1 MSRVLIADDNEAVV
15 SALSTLFDLHDI
27 DTLTAVNSAQVI
39 KLLSTEQDIALLIQD
54 MNFDAGEHSGQQGR
68 ELFYQVRDQFP
79 DLPVVLMT
87 AWTQLEMAVELIKQ
101 GAADYIAKPWD
112 DAKLLATVTNLM
124 ELGELKRKQYQRSQR
139 LQSARK
145 ALSEHAELCGLVY
158 QSEAMHALVELAVRV
173 ARSDLPILISGPNGS
188 GKEKIAEI
196 VQANSLVT
204 DGPFIKVNAG
214 ALPDELMEA
223 ELFGAEAGAYTGI
236 SKMRRGRF
244 ELADGGTLFL
254 DELGNLS
261 ASGQA
266 KLLRVLQTGE
276 FERLGSSETRY
287 CKVRLISATNADL
300 KKAVERGEFREDLYY
315 RLNVIELALPPLADR
330 AEDILPLLRLFVGA
344 ERNIE
349 PAALRALQRYAW
361 PGNVRELENACKRAA
376 VIARSDVLQLSDF
389 GLPLD
394 KGLAKNGSRTPE
406 ISQELIEQVLRENC
420 GIVAQAA
427 RQLGMSRQALYRRIE
442 KYQISME

>member
-1 MSRVLIADDNEAVV
+1 MSRVLIADDNESVV
-15 SALSTLFDLHDI
+15 SALTTLFELHDI
-27 DTLTAVNSAQVI
+27 DTVTASNSAQVI
-39 KLLSTEQDIALLIQD
+39 KLLSTEEDIALLVQD
-54 MNFDAGEHSGQQGR
+54 MNFEAGEHSGRQGQ
-68 ELFYQVRDQFP
+68 ELFYQVRDLFP
-79 DLPVVLMT
+79 ELPVVLMT

-101 GAADYIAKPWD
+101 GASDYIAKPWD
-112 DAKLLATVTNLM
+112 DDKLLSTVHNLM
-124 ELGELKRKQYQRSQR
+124 ELGELKRKQYQRSQK
-139 LQSARK
+139 LQNARQELGEK
-145 ALSEHAELCGLVY
+145 AELCGLVY
-158 QSEAMHALVELAVRV
+158 QSEIMHSLVELAVRV
-173 ARSDLPILISGPNGS
+173 ARSELPILITGPNGS

-204 DGPFIKVNAG
+204 DGPFVKVNAG
-214 ALPDELMEA
+214 ALPDDLIEA

-276 FERLGSSETRY
+276 FERLGSSETRH

-300 KKAVERGEFREDLYY
+300 KQAVERGEFREDLYY
-315 RLNVIELALPPLADR
+315 RLNVIELALPALSER
-330 AEDILPLLRLFVGA
+330 AEDILPLLRLFLGTDKAVD
-344 ERNIE
+344 
-349 PAALRALQRYAW
+349 PVALRALQRYKW

-376 VIARSDVLQLSDF
+376 VVAQREQLQLDDF
-389 GLPLD
+389 GLPTD
-394 KGLAKNGSRTPE
+394 KNLADNGSKVPE
-406 ISQELIEQVLRENC
+406 VSQELIEQVLQENC

-442 KYQISME
+442 KYQISLD

>member
-1 MSRVLIADDNEAVV
+1 MSRVLIADDSESVV
-15 SALSTLFDLHDI
+15 SALSTLFELHDI
-27 DTLTAVNSAQVI
+27 DTVTADNPAQVI
-39 KLLSTEQDIALLIQD
+39 KLLSMEEDIALLIQD
-54 MNFDAGEHSGQQGR
+54 MNFDVGEHSGRQGQ

-79 DLPVVLMT
+79 ALPVVLIT

-112 DAKLLATVTNLM
+112 DVKLLSTVNNLM
-124 ELGELKRKQYQRSQR
+124 ELGELKRKQYQRSQK
-139 LQSARK
+139 LHNARK
-145 ALSEHAELCGLVY
+145 ALSENSELCGLVY
-158 QSEAMHALVELAVRV
+158 QSETMHALVELAVRV
-173 ARSDLPILISGPNGS
+173 ARSDLPILITGPNGS

-204 DGPFIKVNAG
+204 DGPFVKVNAG

-276 FERLGSSETRY
+276 FERLGSSETRH

-300 KKAVERGEFREDLYY
+300 KQAIERGGFREDLYY
-315 RLNVIELALPPLADR
+315 RLNVIELALPPMSDR
-330 AEDILPLLRLFVGA
+330 AEDILPLLRLFLGA
-344 ERNIE
+344 DKRVE

-376 VIARSDVLQLSDF
+376 VIAQSEMLQLSDF

-394 KGLAKNGSRTPE
+394 KRLFESDSKAPE
-406 ISQELIEQVLRENC
+406 VSQELIEQVLRENC

-442 KYQISME
+442 KYQISLN

>member
-1 MSRVLIADDNEAVV
+1 MSRVLIADDNDSVV
-15 SALSTLFDLHDI
+15 SALSTLFELHDI
-27 DTLTAVNSAQVI
+27 DTVTANSPAQVI
-39 KLLSTEQDIALLIQD
+39 KLLSTEEDIALLIQD
-54 MNFDAGEHSGQQGR
+54 MNFEAGEHSGRQGQ

-79 DLPVVLMT
+79 ALPVVLIT

-112 DAKLLATVTNLM
+112 DAKLLSTVNNLM
-124 ELGELKRKQYQRSQR
+124 ELGELKRKQYQRSQK
-139 LQSARK
+139 LHSARK
-145 ALSEHAELCGLVY
+145 TLSENANLCGLVY
-158 QSEAMHALVELAVRV
+158 QSESMHSLVELAVRV
-173 ARSDLPILISGPNGS
+173 ARSDLPILITGPNGS

-204 DGPFIKVNAG
+204 DGPFVKVNAG
-214 ALPDELMEA
+214 ALPDDLMEA
-223 ELFGAEAGAYTGI
+223 ELFGAEPGAYTGI

-300 KKAVERGEFREDLYY
+300 KKAVERKEFREDLYY
-315 RLNVIELALPPLADR
+315 RLNVIELALPPLPER
-330 AEDILPLLRLFVGA
+330 AEDILPLLRLFLGA
-344 ERNIE
+344 EKQVE

-361 PGNVRELENACKRAA
+361 PGNVRELENACKRAL
-376 VIARSDVLQLSDF
+376 VVARGDILQLPDF

-394 KGLAKNGSRTPE
+394 KAQAKTGGRAPE
-406 ISQELIEQVLRENC
+406 VSQELIEEVLRENC

-442 KYQISME
+442 KYQIALK

>member
-1 MSRVLIADDNEAVV
+1 M
-15 SALSTLFDLHDI
+15 
-27 DTLTAVNSAQVI
+27 
-39 KLLSTEQDIALLIQD
+39 
-54 MNFDAGEHSGQQGR
+54 
-68 ELFYQVRDQFP
+68 
-79 DLPVVLMT
+79 
-87 AWTQLEMAVELIKQ
+87 IKQ

-112 DAKLLATVTNLM
+112 DNKLLSTVHNLM
-124 ELGELKRKQYQRSQR
+124 ELGELKRKQYQRSQK
-139 LQSARK
+139 LQNARQELGKK
-145 ALSEHAELCGLVY
+145 ADLCGLVY
-158 QSEAMHALVELAVRV
+158 QSETMHSLVELAVRV
-173 ARSDLPILISGPNGS
+173 ARSDLPILITGTNGS

-204 DGPFIKVNAG
+204 DGPFVKVNAG
-214 ALPDELMEA
+214 ALPDDLIEA

-287 CKVRLISATNADL
+287 CKVRLISATNSDL
-300 KKAVERGEFREDLYY
+300 KQAVERGEFREDLYY
-315 RLNVIELALPPLADR
+315 RLNVIELALPALSER
-330 AEDILPLLRLFVGA
+330 AEDILPLLRLFLGTEKAV
-344 ERNIE
+344 E

-376 VIARSDVLQLSDF
+376 VVAQTDKLQLADF

-394 KGLAKNGSRTPE
+394 KNLTDSSSKVPE
-406 ISQELIEQVLRENC
+406 VSQELIEQVLQENC

-442 KYQISME
+442 KYQISLD